1 MTHAYDEQY
10 LSDAMNNLGEMM
22 DYAVNTCHFEIN
34 EFFDMFLVSD
44 LAVQFA
50 KGTPRVVSGM
60 SGVELAME
68 IVRKSG
74 AADVDLPDAEAEY
87 DRSPEY
93 WCGWIVAFYQWYTGV
108 SFREISQI
116 VSMTEIR
123 KMYPTLHEA
132 SELKFVDTVNA
143 IARRKKPPTK
153 LRMLRKACGYS
164 QKELAE
170 KSGVNLRT
178 LQEYDNR
185 AMDINRAT
193 GGTLIALSKVLGC
206 QVEDLLEYDYAEV
219 KEE

>member
-44 LAVQFA
+44 LAEQFA

-68 IVRKSG
+68 VVRKSG
-74 AADVDLPDAEAEY
+74 ADMELPEAEAEY

-132 SELKFVDTVNA
+132 SELKFVDTA
-143 IARRKKPPTK
+143 KDAAK
-153 LRMLRKACGYS
+153 
-164 QKELAE
+164 
-170 KSGVNLRT
+170 GVRLF
-178 LQEYDNR
+178 
-185 AMDINRAT
+185 AKGT
-193 GGTLIALSKVLGC
+193 G
-206 QVEDLLEYDYAEV
+206 
-219 KEE
+219 

>member
-1 MTHAYDEQY
+1 M
-10 LSDAMNNLGEMM
+10 SDAMNNLGEMM
-22 DYAVNTCHFEIN
+22 DYAVNTCHFEVN

-44 LAVQFA
+44 LAVQFVR
-50 KGTPRVVSGM
+50 GTPRVVSGM

-68 IVRKSG
+68 VVRKSG
-74 AADVDLPDAEAEY
+74 ADTMLPDAEAAY

-93 WCGWIVAFYQWYTGV
+93 WCGWIVAFYQWYTDV

-116 VSMTEIR
+116 ASMTEIR

-132 SELKFVDTVNA
+132 PELQFVDTVNA

-153 LRMLRKACGYS
+153 LKTLRKACGYS
-164 QKELAE
+164 QKELSE

-193 GGTLIALSKVLGC
+193 GGTLTALSKVLGC
-206 QVEDLLEYDYAEV
+206 QIEDLLEYDYAEV

>member
-1 MTHAYDEQY
+1 MTRAYDESY
-10 LSDAMNNLGEMM
+10 LSDAMQNLGEMV

-34 EFFDMFLVSD
+34 EFFEMFLASG
-44 LAVQFA
+44 LAAQFA
-50 KGTPRVVSGM
+50 SGTPRIVSGM
-60 SGVELAME
+60 SGVELAAE
-68 IVRKSG
+68 VVRKSG
-74 AADVDLPDAEAEY
+74 AGEELPDPEAEY

-108 SFREISQI
+108 TFHEIMQV
-116 VSMTEIR
+116 VSMAEIR

-132 SELKFVDTVNA
+132 SEFKFVDTVNS
-143 IARRKKPPTK
+143 IARRKKLPTK
-153 LRMLRKACGYS
+153 LRTLRKACGYS

-178 LQEYDNR
+178 LQEYDSR

-193 GGTLIALSKVLGC
+193 GGTLLALSKALGC

-219 KEE
+219 IEG

>member
-1 MTHAYDEQY
+1 MTHAYDEAY

-22 DYAVNTCHFEIN
+22 DYAVNTCRYEIN
-34 EFFDMFLVSD
+34 EFLEMFLVSG

-50 KGTPRVVSGM
+50 KGTPKIVSGM
-60 SGVELAME
+60 SGVELAIE
-68 IVRKSG
+68 VVRKSG
-74 AADVDLPDAEAEY
+74 IDAELPDANAEY

-93 WCGWIVAFYQWYTGV
+93 WCGWILAFYQWYTGV

-132 SELKFVDTVNA
+132 SELKFVDTVNS
-143 IARRKKPPTK
+143 IARRKKLPTK
-153 LRMLRKACGYS
+153 LRTLRNVCGYTQS
-164 QKELAE
+164 ELAE
-170 KSGVNLRT
+170 KSGISFRT
-178 LQEYDNR
+178 VQQYENR

-193 GGTLIALSKVLGC
+193 VSNLCAMAKVLGC

-219 KEE
+219 MEE

>member
-1 MTHAYDEQY
+1 MPHAYDEQY

-44 LAVQFA
+44 LAEQFA

-68 IVRKSG
+68 VVRKSG
-74 AADVDLPDAEAEY
+74 AASAELPDAEAEY

-123 KMYPTLHEA
+123 KIYPTLHEA
-132 SELKFVDTVNA
+132 
-143 IARRKKPPTK
+143 
-153 LRMLRKACGYS
+153 
-164 QKELAE
+164 
-170 KSGVNLRT
+170 
-178 LQEYDNR
+178 
-185 AMDINRAT
+185 
-193 GGTLIALSKVLGC
+193 
-206 QVEDLLEYDYAEV
+206 
-219 KEE
+219 

>member
-44 LAVQFA
+44 LAEQFA

-68 IVRKSG
+68 VVRKSG
-74 AADVDLPDAEAEY
+74 AAGAELPDAEAEY

-143 IARRKKPPTK
+143 IARRKKLPTK
-153 LRMLRKACGYS
+153 LEYCEKRAAIRKRNW
-164 QKELAE
+164 QKGRE
-170 KSGVNLRT
+170 
-178 LQEYDNR
+178 
-185 AMDINRAT
+185 
-193 GGTLIALSKVLGC
+193 
-206 QVEDLLEYDYAEV
+206 
-219 KEE
+219 

>member
-1 MTHAYDEQY
+1 MTRAYNEQY

-50 KGTPRVVSGM
+50 RGVPKVVSGM

-68 IVRKSG
+68 VVRKSG
-74 AADVDLPDAEAEY
+74 SDMELPDAEAEY

-93 WCGWIVAFYQWYTGV
+93 WCGWIAAFYQWYTGV

-143 IARRKKPPTK
+143 IARRKKSPTK
-153 LRMLRKACGYS
+153 LRMFAKGVRILAKGTGRKVGSKS
-164 QKELAE
+164 QDA
-170 KSGVNLRT
+170 SGV
-178 LQEYDNR
+178 
-185 AMDINRAT
+185 
-193 GGTLIALSKVLGC
+193 
-206 QVEDLLEYDYAEV
+206 
-219 KEE
+219 

>member
-10 LSDAMNNLGEMM
+10 LSDDMNNLGEMM

-44 LAVQFA
+44 LAEQFA

-68 IVRKSG
+68 VVRKSG
-74 AADVDLPDAEAEY
+74 AAGAELPDAEAEY
-87 DRSPEY
+87 DRSPGY

-143 IARRKKPPTK
+143 IARRKKLPTK
-153 LRMLRKACGYS
+153 LRILRKACGYS

-170 KSGVNLRT
+170 RSGVNLRT

-206 QVEDLLEYDYAEV
+206 QVEDLLEYDCAEV

>member
-44 LAVQFA
+44 LAGQFA
-50 KGTPRVVSGM
+50 KGVPKVVSGM

-68 IVRKSG
+68 VVRKSG
-74 AADVDLPDAEAEY
+74 ADMELPDAEAEY

-108 SFREISQI
+108 TFREMSQI

-143 IARRKKPPTK
+143 IARRKKLPTK

-170 KSGVNLRT
+170 R
-178 LQEYDNR
+178 
-185 AMDINRAT
+185 
-193 GGTLIALSKVLGC
+193 
-206 QVEDLLEYDYAEV
+206 
-219 KEE
+219 